1 MPVLP
6 NFSNAGK
13 FFYERMINMWPTV
26 LRKDDLGRER
36 VYDLA
41 SCMLANRIILL
52 TEPINDETAA
62 AITSQLLYLEAENS
76 NEPITIYINS
86 PGGNISSGFAIYDVM
101 NKIKCPV
108 HTMVMGIAA
117 SMAAFILCSG
127 SRGNRYAL
135 PNASIMIHQPKG
147 AVEGQATEVEI
158 YAKRLVDLRQELYK
172 IMAKN
177 TGMSYEEMA
186 YACERDNYLTPTKA
200 LEMGFIDKI
209 ISFHPKA
216 QLKEAA

>member
-1 MPVLP
+1 
-6 NFSNAGK
+6 
-13 FFYERMINMWPTV
+13 MWPTV

-76 NEPITIYINS
+76 EEPITIYINS
-86 PGGNISSGFAIYDVM
+86 PGGNISAGFAIYDVM

-127 SRGNRYAL
+127 SRGRRYSL

-147 AVEGQATEVEI
+147 AVEGQAADVEI
-158 YAKRLVDLRQELYK
+158 YAKRLVDLREELYK

-186 YACERDNYLTPTKA
+186 YACERDNYLTTKKA

>member
-1 MPVLP
+1 
-6 NFSNAGK
+6 
-13 FFYERMINMWPTV
+13 MWPTV

-76 NEPITIYINS
+76 EDPITMYINS
-86 PGGNISSGFAIYDVM
+86 PGGSISSGFAIYDVM
-101 NKIKCPV
+101 NKIKCPI

-147 AVEGQATEVEI
+147 AVEGQAADVEI
-158 YAKRLVDLRQELYK
+158 YAKRLVDLREELYK

-186 YACERDNYLTPTKA
+186 YACERDNYLTPKKA

>member
-1 MPVLP
+1 
-6 NFSNAGK
+6 
-13 FFYERMINMWPTV
+13 MWPTV

-62 AITSQLLYLEAENS
+62 AITSELLYLEAENS
-76 NEPITIYINS
+76 EAPITIYINS
-86 PGGNISSGFAIYDVM
+86 PGGSISSGFAIYDVM

-147 AVEGQATEVEI
+147 AIEGQAADVEI
-158 YAKRLVDLRQELYK
+158 YAKRLVELRQELYK

-186 YACERDNYLTPTKA
+186 YACERDNYLTSKKA

-216 QLKEAA
+216 QVKEAA

>member
-1 MPVLP
+1 
-6 NFSNAGK
+6 
-13 FFYERMINMWPTV
+13 MWPTV

-76 NEPITIYINS
+76 DEPITIYINS

-127 SRGNRYAL
+127 SRGSRYAL

-147 AVEGQATEVEI
+147 AIEGQAADVEI

-186 YACERDNYLTPTKA
+186 YACERDNYLTPKKA

>member
-1 MPVLP
+1 
-6 NFSNAGK
+6 
-13 FFYERMINMWPTV
+13 MWPTV

-76 NEPITIYINS
+76 ENPITIYINS
-86 PGGNISSGFAIYDVM
+86 PGGSISSGFAIYDVM

-147 AVEGQATEVEI
+147 AVEGQAADVEI
-158 YAKRLVDLRQELYK
+158 YAKRLVDLREELYK

-186 YACERDNYLTPTKA
+186 YACERDNYLTPKKA

>member
-1 MPVLP
+1 
-6 NFSNAGK
+6 
-13 FFYERMINMWPTV
+13 MWPTV

-52 TEPINDETAA
+52 TEQINDETAA

-86 PGGNISSGFAIYDVM
+86 PGGSISSGFAIYDVM

-147 AVEGQATEVEI
+147 AVEGQAADVEI
-158 YAKRLVDLRQELYK
+158 YAKRLVDLREELYK

-186 YACERDNYLTPTKA
+186 YACERDNYLTPKKA

>member
-1 MPVLP
+1 
-6 NFSNAGK
+6 
-13 FFYERMINMWPTV
+13 MWPTV

-36 VYDLA
+36 LYYLA

-76 NEPITIYINS
+76 EAPITIYINS
-86 PGGNISSGFAIYDVM
+86 PGGSISSSFAIYDVM

-127 SRGNRYAL
+127 SRGSRYAL

-147 AVEGQATEVEI
+147 AVEGQAADVEI
-158 YAKRLVDLRQELYK
+158 YAKRLVDLREELYK

-186 YACERDNYLTPTKA
+186 YACERDNYLTPKKA

-216 QLKEAA
+216 QVKEAA

>member
-1 MPVLP
+1 
-6 NFSNAGK
+6 
-13 FFYERMINMWPTV
+13 MWPTV

-86 PGGNISSGFAIYDVM
+86 PGGSISSGFAIYDVM

-127 SRGNRYAL
+127 SRGSRYAL

-147 AVEGQATEVEI
+147 AIEGQAADVEI

-186 YACERDNYLTPTKA
+186 YACERDNYLTPKKA

>member
-1 MPVLP
+1 
-6 NFSNAGK
+6 
-13 FFYERMINMWPTV
+13 MWPTV

-76 NEPITIYINS
+76 EDPITIYINS
-86 PGGNISSGFAIYDVM
+86 PGGSISSGFAIYDVM

-127 SRGNRYAL
+127 SRGSRYAL

-147 AVEGQATEVEI
+147 AIEGQAADVEI

-186 YACERDNYLTPTKA
+186 YACERDNYLTPKKA

-216 QLKEAA
+216 QLQEAA

>member
-1 MPVLP
+1 
-6 NFSNAGK
+6 
-13 FFYERMINMWPTV
+13 MWPTV
-26 LRKDDLGRER
+26 LRKDDLGMER

-86 PGGNISSGFAIYDVM
+86 PGGSISSGFAIYDVM

-147 AVEGQATEVEI
+147 AVEGQAADVEI
-158 YAKRLVDLRQELYK
+158 YAKRLVDLREELYK

-186 YACERDNYLTPTKA
+186 YACERDNYLTPKKA

>member
-1 MPVLP
+1 
-6 NFSNAGK
+6 
-13 FFYERMINMWPTV
+13 MWPTV

-52 TEPINDETAA
+52 TDPINDETAA

-76 NEPITIYINS
+76 EDPITIYINS
-86 PGGNISSGFAIYDVM
+86 PGGSISSGFAIYDVM

-147 AVEGQATEVEI
+147 AVEGQAADVEI
-158 YAKRLVDLRQELYK
+158 YAKRLVDLREELYK

-186 YACERDNYLTPTKA
+186 YACERDNYLTPKKA

>member
-1 MPVLP
+1 
-6 NFSNAGK
+6 
-13 FFYERMINMWPTV
+13 MWPTV

-41 SCMLANRIILL
+41 SCMLAHRIILL

-76 NEPITIYINS
+76 EEPITIYINS
-86 PGGNISSGFAIYDVM
+86 PGGNISAGFAIYDVM

-147 AVEGQATEVEI
+147 AIEGQAADVEI

-186 YACERDNYLTPTKA
+186 YACERDNYLTPKKA

>member
-1 MPVLP
+1 
-6 NFSNAGK
+6 
-13 FFYERMINMWPTV
+13 MWPTV
-26 LRKDDLGRER
+26 LRKDDLGMER

-76 NEPITIYINS
+76 EDPITIYINS
-86 PGGNISSGFAIYDVM
+86 PGGSISSGFAIYDVM

-147 AVEGQATEVEI
+147 AIEGQAADVEI
-158 YAKRLVDLRQELYK
+158 YAKRLVELRQELYK

-186 YACERDNYLTPTKA
+186 YACERDNYLTPKKA

-216 QLKEAA
+216 QVKEAA

>member
-1 MPVLP
+1 
-6 NFSNAGK
+6 
-13 FFYERMINMWPTV
+13 MWPTV
-26 LRKDDLGRER
+26 LRKDDLGMER

-76 NEPITIYINS
+76 EDPITIYINS
-86 PGGNISSGFAIYDVM
+86 PGGNISAGFAIYDVM

-147 AVEGQATEVEI
+147 AVEGQAADVEI
-158 YAKRLVDLRQELYK
+158 YAKRLVDLREELYK

-186 YACERDNYLTPTKA
+186 YACERDNYLTPKKA

>member
-1 MPVLP
+1 
-6 NFSNAGK
+6 
-13 FFYERMINMWPTV
+13 MWPTV
-26 LRKDDLGRER
+26 LRKDDLGMER

-76 NEPITIYINS
+76 EDPITIYINS
-86 PGGNISSGFAIYDVM
+86 PGGSISSGFAIYDVM

-147 AVEGQATEVEI
+147 AVEGQAADVEI
-158 YAKRLVDLRQELYK
+158 YAKRLVDLREELYK

-186 YACERDNYLTPTKA
+186 YACERDNYLTPKKA
-200 LEMGFIDKI
+200 VEMGFIDKI

>member
-1 MPVLP
+1 
-6 NFSNAGK
+6 
-13 FFYERMINMWPTV
+13 MWPTV

-86 PGGNISSGFAIYDVM
+86 PGGSISSGFAIYDVM

-108 HTMVMGIAA
+108 HTMVTGIAA

-147 AVEGQATEVEI
+147 AVEGQAADVEI
-158 YAKRLVDLRQELYK
+158 YAKRLVDLREELYK

-186 YACERDNYLTPTKA
+186 YACERDNYLTPKKA